1 MNESILSS
9 GRYTFLFVLLGI
21 AYVLGLF
28 VPLMD
33 NDSAHHAN
41 IALHMYQHNDFVN
54 LIDRGKDY
62 LDKPHLLFWLSA
74 LSYYVFGVTA
84 FAYKLPSV
92 LFSIAAIWAAYK
104 TGKRLYDKETGKLAA
119 LILASAQAFILACMD
134 VRMDALLSANII
146 LATWQLLE
154 AVTAK
159 KRYNFV
165 LAALFMALGF
175 STKGLVGII
184 MPGLAIFLYLL
195 YKRDFK
201 QLFNLKW
208 IIVGLLTAVFMFPV
222 VYCFYLQYDLHPEK
236 TIRGMTNISG
246 IKFILWGQNIER
258 LEGKNFDAPPIDY
271 SFYFHTILWAFLPWC
286 IIVYYAVG
294 SRLKEIWVNKFKP
307 VKNLETLTVGTIVLI
322 LILISTSQFQLP
334 HYLNILFP
342 FFSILSAAKLIQLHR
357 EQRIKP
363 LKIIYGIQLFIAV
376 ISVAV
381 ITLLCLWSF
390 PINNIFIGILAL
402 LILAF
407 IISVIYKRGMIIAKI
422 FTISVAT
429 SAFVNV
435 LLNGSF
441 YPQLLTCQGSSALA
455 AIANNEKIDPQNIYY
470 YNIPAFNFAFD
481 FYTQNLKPVSSLEDV
496 RNKAMD
502 KPWVF
507 TNANGLDTL
516 KRSGLSIA
524 DIRQAKE
531 FHVTGLT
538 PAFLDPRTRS
548 QQLDTLYLVKFS
560 SNK

>member
-9 GRYTFLFVLLGI
+9 GRYLLLFFLLGI

-33 NDSAHHAN
+33 NDSAHHAG
-41 IALHMYQHNDFVN
+41 IAMHMYQNNDFVN

-92 LFSIAAIWAAYK
+92 LFSIAAIWATYK
-104 TGKRLYDKETGKLAA
+104 TGKRLYNNETGKFAA
-119 LILASAQAFILACMD
+119 LILGSAQAFILACMD

-154 AVTAK
+154 LVTAK
-159 KRYNFV
+159 KWYNIV
-165 LAALFMALGF
+165 LSALFMALGF

-208 IIVGLLTAVFMFPV
+208 IAVGLLTAIFMIPV

-246 IKFILWGQNIER
+246 VQFILWGQNIER
-258 LEGKNFDAPPIDY
+258 LEGKNFGAPPRDY
-271 SFYFHTILWAFLPWC
+271 FFYFHTILWAFLPWC

-294 SRLKEIWVNKFKP
+294 SRLKEMWQNKFKP
-307 VKNLETLTVGTIVLI
+307 VNNLEALTVGTIIFI
-322 LILISTSQFQLP
+322 LLLISTSQFQLP

-342 FFSILSAAKLIQLHR
+342 FFSITCAAKLVQLHR
-357 EQRIKP
+357 QQRIKA
-363 LKIIYGIQLFIAV
+363 LKIAYGIQLFIAILSVGV
-376 ISVAV
+376 IG
-381 ITLLCLWSF
+381 LLCIWCF
-390 PINNIFIGILAL
+390 PINNVIIGIITL
-402 LILAF
+402 LILTF
-407 IISVIYKRGMIIAKI
+407 IGWSIVKKETIAAKI
-422 FTISVAT
+422 FTVSVAT

-435 LLNGSF
+435 LLNGNF
-441 YPQLLTCQGSSALA
+441 YPQLLTYQGSSALA
-455 AIANNEKIDPQNIYY
+455 ATANKEKIAPENIYY

-481 FYTQNLKPVSSLEDV
+481 FYTQNLKPVSLLDDV
-496 RNKAMD
+496 KNKAVSN
-502 KPWVF
+502 PWIF
-507 TNANGLDTL
+507 TNRNGLDTL
-516 KRSGLSIA
+516 KQSGLLIT
-524 DIRQAKE
+524 DMRQAQE
-531 FHVTGLT
+531 FHVTALT
-538 PAFLDPRTRS
+538 PAFLDPRTRN
-548 QQLDTLYLVKFS
+548 QELDTLYLVKIS
-560 SNK
+560 PQ